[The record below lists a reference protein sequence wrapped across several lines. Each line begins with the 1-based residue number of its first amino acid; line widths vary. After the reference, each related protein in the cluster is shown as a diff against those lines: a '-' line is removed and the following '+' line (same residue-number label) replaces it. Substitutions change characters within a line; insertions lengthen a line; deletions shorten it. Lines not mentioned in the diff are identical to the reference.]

1 MTKKEELRL
10 KLDRVLL
17 EFEKGDYELSLIEI
31 NKSAT
36 FILKELNNYN
46 RKH

>member
-1 MTKKEELRL
+1 MTKKEELKL
-10 KLDRVLL
+10 GLDRVLL
-17 EFEKGDYELSLIEI
+17 EFEKENYDIALEKMGIAA
-31 NKSAT
+31 K

>member
-1 MTKKEELRL
+1 MTKKEELKF

-17 EFEKGDYELSLIEI
+17 EFEREKYDIALIEV